1 MKPQRKYFLTAGL
14 LLFLFASTGIAFA
27 SSSTF
32 FTQAQKYINQN
43 CNKKFFPDQTAL
55 LCYLFNKSQEQ
66 DTSITNIN
74 ATLSPIPTQIQN
86 LQNQQGQLSQNITS
100 LQSSTSALAASIE
113 AMKSSQGKAVHVLD
127 ANNQDL
133 GLLINGGVGGAL
145 VFNTTQS
152 LLIDIEIDKAT
163 GSAFVGSTDPYGYYT
178 TSNCTGTPY
187 FPSNYVGLLFQVN
200 GTYMKVDTTFP
211 SVTLT
216 VHSDHGLSEPLS
228 NCYPASGTMSNLYTI
243 TQVNNPYQNPV
254 TLPLQY
260 KYQ

>member
-1 MKPQRKYFLTAGL
+1 MKPHKKYLLVAGL
-14 LLFLFASTGIAFA
+14 SIFLFASTGIVYA

-32 FTQAQKYINQN
+32 FTQAQKFINQN
-43 CNKKFFPDQTAL
+43 CNKKILADQTAL

-66 DTSITNIN
+66 DTSITTIN

-86 LQNQQGQLSQNITS
+86 LQNQQGQSSQNISS
-100 LQSSTSALAASIE
+100 LQSSTSTLAASIE
-113 AMKSSQGKAVHVLD
+113 TLKSSQGKAIHVLD

-133 GLLINGGVGGAL
+133 GLLIDGGT
-145 VFNTTQS
+145 VFNTTLS
-152 LLIDIEIDKAT
+152 LIIPIDT
-163 GSAFVGSTDPYGYYT
+163 SSGYVGLHDPYAYYT

-187 FPSNYVGLLFQVN
+187 YPTNYVGYLIQMN
-200 GTYMKVDTTFP
+200 GTYMKVDTSSP
-211 SVTLT
+211 SLTLT